1 VKLKIIAF
9 SLLLGLTSLLGACQT
24 DTTTPEGT
32 GVEEPTPAEE
42 TEVMPGEEETETM
55 PGEEETETM
64 PGEEETETM
73 PGEEET
79 EVMPGEEETEA
90 MPGEEEEED
99 DEATP

>member
-24 DTTTPEGT
+24 DTTTPDET

-42 TEVMPGEEETETM
+42 TEAMPGEEETM
-55 PGEEETETM
+55 PGEEEAMPGEEETM
-64 PGEEETETM
+64 PGEE
-73 PGEEET
+73 
-79 EVMPGEEETEA
+79 EA

-99 DEATP
+99 GEAMP